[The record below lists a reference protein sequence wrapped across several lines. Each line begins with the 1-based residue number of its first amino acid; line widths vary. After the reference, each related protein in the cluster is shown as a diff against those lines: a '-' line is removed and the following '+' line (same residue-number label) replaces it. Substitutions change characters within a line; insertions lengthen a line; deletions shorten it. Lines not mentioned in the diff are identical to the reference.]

1 MTKNTDTTKRA
12 RDSKPMRKDKKK
24 NTKKEMKRRKSISS
38 SDSES
43 DSEWIK
49 HFIGGDSEYDEDDDS
64 DYVDEESEEETGEES
79 EEEESEEEE
88 SEDGEKKKRK
98 MKKQKKKV
106 SSSKKKATIDHTAVQ
121 EIISKL
127 MPSKYM
133 SEKVKKNKKK
143 STKKKKKNDEDES
156 DEEEYDE
163 EESSEEEYDEEE
175 SSEEENDEEESSE
188 EDDEEDEEENE
199 IILLLGGGGG
209 NESYNSKDDKYDCNS
224 DDEETFMKENYQKI
238 ELPEQF
244 EKDRKTSKKKS
255 SIKPKD
261 KDEEQSDDEDD
272 NVEKEYLELRE
283 LKKDFTEKLK
293 KCPKNKYLPKAIADC
308 DDQIKKLVKEN
319 RIKNT
324 RKYHKLINNSD
335 KRANEVDYFKTKMS
349 HNEQRQVLKEMKR
362 INQYINIDKPYRISL
377 LTSTI
382 PPQFKAI
389 ALQKLNV
396 LKTMEPGDPEYY
408 KLKHWVDAFMRIPFN
423 KYKSLEITLD
433 AGKEKCQEYMLS
445 AKNTLDMCAYGLN
458 DAKMQIMQMMGQ
470 WISNPNSMGTAI
482 AIKGPM
488 GTGKTTLVKEGIS
501 KIMNREFAFIALGG
515 NSDASFLE
523 GHSYTYEGSNWGK
536 IVQIL
541 MECKSMNPI
550 IYFDELDKVSD
561 TPKGEEIIGILT
573 HLTDT
578 SQNSE
583 YHDKYFS
590 DISFDLSKCLFIFSY
605 NDESKV
611 NPILRDRMYRI
622 QTKGYDMKEK
632 MIIAKDYLMPKI
644 REQVNMTAEEV
655 IIPDETLQYIISNE
669 ALTFK
674 EDGVRNL
681 KRCLEIIHTKL
692 NLYRLVDSDNKMFE
706 EMKMKVEFPFTV
718 TNEYV
723 DTMIKHNDR
732 MNPSLFGLYI

>member
-1 MTKNTDTTKRA
+1 MTRSSTDIKNT
-12 RDSKPMRKDKKK
+12 RDSKSK
-24 NTKKEMKRRKSISS
+24 NTKHKTTKKDSKKKKYSS
-38 SDSES
+38 SDS
-43 DSEWIK
+43 DSEDEDYIK
-49 HFIGGDSEYDEDDDS
+49 QFVGSDYDEDEDS
-64 DYVDEESEEETGEES
+64 DYDEDEDSEDEESEDDESEDEESEEEDES
-79 EEEESEEEE
+79 IEKR
-88 SEDGEKKKRK
+88 KKK
-98 MKKQKKKV
+98 KKG
-106 SSSKKKATIDHTAVQ
+106 SNDPTLDHEAIQ

-127 MPSKYM
+127 IPSKYM
-133 SEKVKKNKKK
+133 KKKVKKNKKK
-143 STKKKKKNDEDES
+143 NKKYYS
-156 DEEEYDE
+156 S
-163 EESSEEEYDEEE
+163 SSEEE
-175 SSEEENDEEESSE
+175 
-188 EDDEEDEEENE
+188 EDTEEDEDTEQDENNAEEDEDTNE
-199 IILLLGGGGG
+199 IILLLGGNGGG
-209 NESYNSKDDKYDCNS
+209 ENETYNSKDDKYDCNS

-238 ELPEQF
+238 ELPENL
-244 EKDRKTSKKKS
+244 EKKRKSHKRSVKPKKK
-255 SIKPKD
+255 
-261 KDEEQSDDEDD
+261 EEQQSEDD
-272 NVEKEYLELRE
+272 DNGEENNVEKEYVELRE
-283 LKKDFTEKLK
+283 LKKDLTEKFK
-293 KCPKNKYLPKAIADC
+293 KRPKSKILAKAISDY
-308 DDQIKKLVKEN
+308 DDQIKELVKDT

-324 RKYHKLINNSD
+324 RKYHKLINCSD
-335 KRANEVDYFKTKMS
+335 KITNEVDYFKTKMS
-349 HNEQRQVLKEMKR
+349 NQEQMRVLQEMKR
-362 INQYINIDKPYRISL
+362 INEHINIDKPYRISL
-377 LTSTI
+377 LTANI
-382 PPQFKAI
+382 PPRFKAI

-408 KLKHWVDAFMRIPFN
+408 KLKHWVDTFMRIPFN
-423 KYKSLEITLD
+423 RYRSLDITLD
-433 AGKEKCQEYMLS
+433 AGKEKCQEYMLN
-445 AKNTLDMCAYGLN
+445 AKNTLDECVYGLN

-523 GHSYTYEGSNWGK
+523 GHSYTYEGSTCGK

-561 TPKGEEIIGILT
+561 TPRGEEIVGILT

-622 QTKGYDMKEK
+622 QTKGYAMKEK
-632 MIIAKDYLMPKI
+632 VIIARDYLMPKI
-644 REQVNMTAEEV
+644 REQVNMTADEV
-655 IIPDETLQYIISNE
+655 IIPDETIEYIISNE
-669 ALTFK
+669 SLTFK

-692 NLYRLVDSDNKMFE
+692 NLYRIVECNNKMFD
-706 EMKMKVEFPFTV
+706 EMKMDVKFPFTSSK
-718 TNEYV
+718 EHV
-723 DTMIKHNDR
+723 DTMIKHNDTK
-732 MNPSLFGLYI
+732 NPSLYGLYI